1 MQATKSTYVSL
12 IDKAEAMRSHKSK
25 SRGRPA
31 EASKRVSGPKIS
43 SFKSPNLNVRSSQ
56 QMVIKDAK
64 NRTGN
69 QAVSI
74 SATSMSLNS
83 SKLAMNS
90 YLNTAN
96 LKIPRKELRSRDRF
110 VMQNVI

>member
-1 MQATKSTYVSL
+1 
-12 IDKAEAMRSHKSK
+12 
-25 SRGRPA
+25 
-31 EASKRVSGPKIS
+31 
-43 SFKSPNLNVRSSQ
+43 
-56 QMVIKDAK
+56 MVIKDVK

-90 YLNTAN
+90 YLNSAN